1 MDDRCTEAFMMR
13 LVFGCQIVKLG
24 PVSKGLRYL
33 ATGLLAAFMT
43 LPGFGQPTLQDEPA
57 KKELPQA
64 PPGGV
69 LDVAR
74 FLSRD
79 PTVLEQ
85 ISESIQKLARDHDF
99 YIYLVIEP
107 VLIATSPQELAADYR
122 QAWLPGGNGLVI
134 VFESD
139 SRRIGIG
146 QDITGN
152 ASDPGNPARVPSFET
167 AAILQKVFAA
177 VDATQPPE
185 AYLKAFVDNLTGEFG
200 TYFVHRNT
208 PPPSSRSVKTV
219 LVIVGIVSLLG
230 LGAIGVGS
238 VMRHSGMHGPRS
250 FRFPKVDR
258 PERLAAPCGA
268 TVTSRRFA
276 TKPRA

>member
-1 MDDRCTEAFMMR
+1 MMR
-13 LVFGCQIVKLG
+13 LVFGCQIVKLR

-74 FLSRD
+74 CLSRD
-79 PTVLEQ
+79 PTALEQ

-107 VLIATSPQELAADYR
+107 VLIASTPQELAADYR
-122 QAWLPGGNGLVI
+122 QAWLPGGNGLVL

-146 QDITGN
+146 QDITGT

-185 AYLKAFVDNLTGEFG
+185 AYLKAFVGNLTGEFG